1 MIKEPNLTTIKKY
14 LLALSKSKKKYV
26 TSESLSLLVGVY
38 PEIIAETLSYFNPM
52 VIMDYSFN
60 LRELMPDMQ
69 AFIDKKE
76 EAKKPN
82 NTPQVKKGDVDA
94 FNSVSDFI
102 YRKMTYNGMV
112 DKNAYLSDKDL
123 KILKRIIAEEQKRR
137 KNSK

>member
-1 MIKEPNLTTIKKY
+1 MKEPNITTIKKY
-14 LLALSKSKKKYV
+14 LAALNKSKKKYV
-26 TSESLSLLVGVY
+26 TTESLSLVVGVY

-60 LRELMPDMQ
+60 VRDLIPDMQ
-69 AFIDKKE
+69 AFLDKKE
-76 EAKKPN
+76 AEKKPN
-82 NTPQVKKGDVDA
+82 VAPTVKKGDVNA

-123 KILKRIIAEEQKRR
+123 KILKRIITDEQKRR
-137 KNSK
+137 KSSK